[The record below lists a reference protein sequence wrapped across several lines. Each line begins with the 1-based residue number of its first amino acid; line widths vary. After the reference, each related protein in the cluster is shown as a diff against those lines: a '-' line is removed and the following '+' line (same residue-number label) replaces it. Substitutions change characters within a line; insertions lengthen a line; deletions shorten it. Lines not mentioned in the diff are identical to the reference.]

1 MLTGDSLINA
11 RSISKQV
18 VLDEFKYDLLPE
30 DKVNEVKKIN
40 ENYKGVI
47 MIGDG
52 INDAPALTTATVGIA
67 MGAKGTAVSAEAADV
82 VLLVDDVTKVL
93 NIIQISQ
100 RTINIVKQSIFVG
113 MGISL
118 ILMIIASFGLIP
130 PSIGALLQEVLDIG
144 VILNA
149 LRAR

>member
-67 MGAKGTAVSAEAADV
+67 MGAKAW
-82 VLLVDDVTKVL
+82 LFP
-93 NIIQISQ
+93 Q
-100 RTINIVKQSIFVG
+100 KQQ
-113 MGISL
+113 M
-118 ILMIIASFGLIP
+118 
-130 PSIGALLQEVLDIG
+130 
-144 VILNA
+144 
-149 LRAR
+149 